1 MTGIAT
7 AYADLSDAPGGPPI
21 SRVERAVLCDLFEQV
36 GPSAP
41 TLCEGWDTHHLVA
54 HLRGRESRNPLRSLV
69 AAVPKLGDRS
79 VDDIVAHHD
88 YAELVDAVR
97 HGPPSPT
104 LYSVSRLEP
113 LLNGLEY
120 FIHHEDVRRAPAGW
134 EPRTLPRWAEDQIW
148 ARALGV
154 AKLTTR
160 RGPTGV
166 ILERTDTAASARV
179 SKGDAV
185 TIRGLPSEIT
195 LYLSGRRA
203 SSRAEL
209 RGSPADVAAYTAHAG
224 G

>member
-1 MTGIAT
+1 MTGFAT

-21 SRVERAVLCDLFEQV
+21 SRVERALLCDLFEKV

-41 TLCEGWDTHHLVA
+41 TLCEGWDAHHLVA

-79 VDDIVAHHD
+79 VADIVAHHG
-88 YAELVDAVR
+88 YSELVDEVR
-97 HGPPSPT
+97 NGPPSPT
-104 LYSVSRLEP
+104 LYSVARLEP

-120 FIHHEDVRRAPAGW
+120 LIHHEDVRRAVAGW

-148 ARALGV
+148 ARVIGV
-154 AKLTTR
+154 AKLTSR

-166 ILERTDTAASARV
+166 ILERSDTAATARV

-185 TIRGLPSEIT
+185 TIGGLPSEIA

-209 RGSPADVAAYTAHAG
+209 RGSAADVAAYTAHVG

>member
-1 MTGIAT
+1 MTVFAT
-7 AYADLSDAPGGPPI
+7 AYADLSDATGGPPI
-21 SRVERAVLCDLFEQV
+21 SRVERAMLCDLFEQV

-88 YAELVDAVR
+88 YSELVDEVR
-97 HGPPSPT
+97 KGPPSPT

-113 LLNGLEY
+113 LLNALEY
-120 FIHHEDVRRAPAGW
+120 FIHHEDVRRASAGW
-134 EPRTLPRWAEDQIW
+134 EPRTLPTWAEDQIW
-148 ARALGV
+148 GRTIGI

-166 ILERTDTAASARV
+166 ILERSDTAASARV
-179 SKGDAV
+179 SQGGAV

-195 LYLSGRRA
+195 LYLSGRQA
-203 SSRAEL
+203 ASRAEL
-209 RGSPADVAAYTAHAG
+209 LGSAAQVAAYTAHAG